1 MPPPPD
7 PDTDGEEGNNK
18 TDKKD
23 EHVSERGSHDNYPQ
37 VVLFGLVCIWQCMAV
52 RDLHF
57 NTIIL
62 TLDTLQHKKFL
73 AH

>member
-23 EHVSERGSHDNYPQ
+23 EHVSERGFHDNYPQ
-37 VVLFGLVCIWQCMAV
+37 VILFGLVC
-52 RDLHF
+52 
-57 NTIIL
+57 N
-62 TLDTLQHKKFL
+62 
-73 AH
+73 

>member
-23 EHVSERGSHDNYPQ
+23 EHVSERIS
-37 VVLFGLVCIWQCMAV
+37 
-52 RDLHF
+52 
-57 NTIIL
+57 
-62 TLDTLQHKKFL
+62 
-73 AH
+73 

>member
-23 EHVSERGSHDNYPQ
+23 EHVSERVSHDNYPQ
-37 VVLFGLVCIWQCMAV
+37 VILFGLVC
-52 RDLHF
+52 
-57 NTIIL
+57 N
-62 TLDTLQHKKFL
+62 
-73 AH
+73 